1 MKALTLMAPFLAMI
15 LTGTVD
21 AHPLRPAHSHHKT
34 VVVKREVVVQPAP
47 LRSALALALGDTVA
61 RLPAGHV
68 RLDHRGQA
76 YFYHDGLFY
85 QRQGRGFVVV
95 RPVAGMRISKL
106 PRGYTTVRTGN
117 TVIYR
122 YGHSS
127 YRRVNGFY
135 VVV

>member
-1 MKALTLMAPFLAMI
+1 MKALRLMTPFLAVVI
-15 LTGTVD
+15 TGSVD
-21 AHPLRPAHSHHKT
+21 ADPLPPAHSHHKT
-34 VVVKREVVVQPAP
+34 VVVKREVVVQPTP
-47 LRSALALALGDTVA
+47 LRSVVALALGDTVT
-61 RLPAGHV
+61 RLPVGHL
-68 RLDHRGQA
+68 RLEHRGQA

-122 YGHSS
+122 YRHSS